1 MITGYY
7 EGENFLELN
16 NAFEN
21 VAWQAIYTHYTT
33 YDPVIASLSN
43 FKKIC
48 IEGGI
53 EIDYSSKFLTKGINL
68 DNIDFS
74 FFPII
79 FFISGGSQ
87 NLDKILNWVEKGAN
101 LVYINNTET
110 YIITGLAER
119 NAETLSQ
126 ISKITK
132 SNLSSNNPIVSFGLG
147 NIFYIEEGQVNDY
160 GIERSP
166 FSEVNLK
173 VANDKKDLIKSLI
186 KRFVKFNIPI
196 LSIKVNSFPS
206 SFPVNEPMF
215 IDLAVKNLGNTDFS
229 KLNLAIDV
237 SSNLEPISATY
248 LELSG
253 IKTNEISN
261 IPLICKPL
269 FKGDQQEFTLKAKVI
284 NSECV
289 RKNYEVELKINILE
303 NLKNLLGNT
312 IPTSIDTKTKIKEL
326 ESYLVPTINGET
338 FIRLLE
344 IDPDALI
351 TKTRKIAEH
360 TIKKIAQEK
369 LSNFNSRWT
378 LADLI
383 KRLYDENVIDN
394 KIRSYVDTIRLFGNM
409 AAHTDI
415 EEPVIFNIEDAV
427 VVSNALILFLSEC
440 VKKRLI

>member
-1 MITGYY
+1 MIIGYY
-7 EGENFLELN
+7 EGENLLDIK

-21 VAWQAIYTHYTT
+21 AAWSGIYAPALTF
-33 YDPVIASLSN
+33 DPVIASLSN

-48 IEGGI
+48 NEEGMD
-53 EIDYSSKFLTKGINL
+53 IDYSSKLLAKGLNL
-68 DNIDFS
+68 DVIDFS
-74 FFPII
+74 FFPIV
-79 FFISGGSQ
+79 FLISGGSQ
-87 NLDKILNWVEKGAN
+87 NLHKVLNWVEKGAN
-101 LVYINNTET
+101 LVYIQSTQT
-110 YIITGLAER
+110 LTTKFTER
-119 NAETLSQ
+119 NSTTTTY
-126 ISKITK
+126 ISKIIGK
-132 SNLSSNNPIVSFGLG
+132 DFSSKNPVLSFGLG
-147 NIFYIEEGQVNDY
+147 SLFYVDEGHVNDY
-160 GIERSP
+160 EIERSP
-166 FSEVNLK
+166 FSEVNPK
-173 VANDKKDLIKSLI
+173 IASNKKTTIKNLI
-186 KRFVKFNIPI
+186 RTFTKFNIPI
-196 LSIKVNSFPS
+196 LSVRVGSFPS

-215 IDLAVKNLGNTDFS
+215 VDLVVKNLGNKDIS
-229 KLNLAIDV
+229 KLTLSIDI
-237 SSNLEPISATY
+237 SKNLEPISATY

-253 IKTNEISN
+253 IKVNEISN

-269 FKGDQQEFTLKAKVI
+269 FKSDQQEFILKVEII

-289 RKNYEVELKINILE
+289 RKLYVINFKINILE

-326 ESYLVPTINGET
+326 ESYLVPTINGEA

-369 LSNFNSRWT
+369 LSNFNSRWA
-378 LADLI
+378 LADLV

-415 EEPVIFNIEDAV
+415 EEPVIFNIEDAI

>member
-7 EGENFLELN
+7 EGENFLEIS
-16 NAFEN
+16 NAFES
-21 VAWQAIYTHYTT
+21 VAWQAIHTQYTT
-33 YDPVIASLSN
+33 YDPIIASLSN
-43 FKKIC
+43 FTKIC
-48 IEGGI
+48 IEEGI
-53 EIDYSSKFLTKGINL
+53 DIDYSSKFLAKGINL
-68 DNIDFS
+68 DTIDFS

-79 FFISGGSQ
+79 FFISGGSH

-110 YIITGLAER
+110 YITTGLSER
-119 NAETLSQ
+119 NTETISH

-132 SNLSSNNPIVSFGLG
+132 ADFSSKNSVLSFGLG
-147 NIFYIEEGQVNDY
+147 SLFYIDEGQVNDY
-160 GIERSP
+160 EIERSP
-166 FSEVNLK
+166 FSEVHSKIASNKKTTIKNL
-173 VANDKKDLIKSLI
+173 I
-186 KRFVKFNIPI
+186 RTFTKFNIPI
-196 LSIKVNSFPS
+196 LSVRAGSFPS

-215 IDLAVKNLGNTDFS
+215 IDLVVENLGNTDFS
-229 KLNLAIDV
+229 KLTLSIDI
-237 SSNLEPISATY
+237 SKNLEPISATY

-253 IKTNEISN
+253 IKANEISN
-261 IPLICKPL
+261 VPLICKPL
-269 FKGDQQEFTLKAKVI
+269 FKSNQQEFILKAEVI

-289 RKNYEVELKINILE
+289 RKSYVVNFKINILE

-326 ESYLVPTINGET
+326 ESYLVPTINGEA

-369 LSNFNSRWT
+369 LSNFNSNWA

-383 KRLYDENVIDN
+383 KRLYNENIIDN

>member
-1 MITGYY
+1 MIIGYY
-7 EGENFLELN
+7 EGENFLEIN

-21 VAWQAIYTHYTT
+21 IAWQAIYTQYTT

-48 IEGGI
+48 IEEGI
-53 EIDYSSKFLTKGINL
+53 DIDYSSKFLAKGINL
-68 DNIDFS
+68 DTIDFS

-79 FFISGGSQ
+79 FFISGGSN

-119 NAETLSQ
+119 NTETINL

-132 SNLSSNNPIVSFGLG
+132 VDFSSKNPVLSFGLG
-147 NIFYIEEGQVNDY
+147 SIFYVDEGQVNDY

-166 FSEVNLK
+166 FSEVNPK
-173 VANDKKDLIKSLI
+173 IAGDKKVS
-186 KRFVKFNIPI
+186 VKNLTKKFTEFNIPI
-196 LSIKVNSFPS
+196 LNIRTGSMPS

-215 IDLAVKNLGNTDFS
+215 IDLVIQNLGNTDFS
-229 KLNLAIDV
+229 KLNLSINI
-237 SSNLEPISATY
+237 SKNLEPISATY

-253 IKTNEISN
+253 IKASEISN

-269 FKGDQQEFTLKAKVI
+269 FKGNPQEFTLKAEII

-289 RKNYEVELKINILE
+289 RKFYLIDFKINVLE

-326 ESYLVPTINGET
+326 ESYLIPTINGET

-383 KRLYDENVIDN
+383 KRLYDENIIDN

>member
-7 EGENFLELN
+7 EGENFLEIN
-16 NAFEN
+16 NAFESA
-21 VAWQAIYTHYTT
+21 AWGGMFGQQLTF
-33 YDPVIASLSN
+33 DPVSASLSN
-43 FKKIC
+43 FKKKC
-48 IEGGI
+48 NEVGI
-53 EIDYSSKFLTKGINL
+53 DVDYSSKFLMNGLNL
-68 DNIDFS
+68 DSVDFS

-79 FFISGGSQ
+79 FFISGKSQ
-87 NLDKILNWVEKGAN
+87 NIDKILSWVEKGAN
-101 LVYINNTET
+101 LVYINTNQIYSEKNTET
-110 YIITGLAER
+110 V
-119 NAETLSQ
+119 SC
-126 ISKITK
+126 ISKIVK
-132 SNLSSNNPIVSFGLG
+132 ADFSPKNIFLSFGLG
-147 NIFYIEEGQVNDY
+147 SIFYVDETQINDY
-160 GIERSP
+160 EIAPGP
-166 FSEVNLK
+166 FVGVNSD
-173 VANDKKDLIKSLI
+173 VAQNKKIAIKKLINTFK
-186 KRFVKFNIPI
+186 KFKIPI
-196 LSIKVNSFPS
+196 LSIRVGSFPY

-215 IDLAVKNLGNTDFS
+215 IDLVVENLANTDFS
-229 KLNLAIDV
+229 KLNLSINI
-237 SSNLEPISATY
+237 SKNLEPISATY

-253 IKTNEISN
+253 IKANEISN

-269 FKGDQQEFTLKAKVI
+269 FEGDQQEITIKAEII
-284 NSECV
+284 NSESV
-289 RKNYEVELKINILE
+289 RKFYVINFKINILE

-326 ESYLVPTINGET
+326 ENYLFPTINGET

-351 TKTRKIAEH
+351 AKTRKIAEH

-369 LSNFNSRWT
+369 LSNYNSRWA